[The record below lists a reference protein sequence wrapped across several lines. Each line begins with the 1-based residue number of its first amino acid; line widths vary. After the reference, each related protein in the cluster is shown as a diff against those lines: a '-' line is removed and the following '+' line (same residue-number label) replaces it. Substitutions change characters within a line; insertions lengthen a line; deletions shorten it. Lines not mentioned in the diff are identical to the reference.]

1 MEPKIFNHLS
11 DQDDDVLD
19 HARAMPLVHGD
30 QAAAHLPAE
39 SPAGDRE
46 PAK

>member
-11 DQDDDVLD
+11 DPDDEMLD

-30 QAAAHLPAE
+30 QAAAHLPAD
-39 SPAGDRE
+39 AGAADLK
-46 PAK
+46 PVK